1 MESETSE
8 EVMNDSVSSNEQWE
22 QQEEEDLQEDDDI
35 SKVTLVSIVK

>member
-8 EVMNDSVSSNEQWE
+8 EVMNDSVSSKEQRE